1 MKFMVFPELAQLSQA
16 LTHSSQEARQSP
28 QLLRGVIADRLPNSV
43 HSPYAHRGLLMQAR
57 EEG

>member
-1 MKFMVFPELAQLSQA
+1 MVFPELAQLSQA